1 MAKSYV
7 TKFTEYVKTCKDNL
21 KTNLLVKGQDVTD
34 SDTLDSLVNRVA
46 NITPPPAPSSTPV
59 GYVRDSNL
67 PDIDE
72 LFDTD
77 TERSVNGGGYVA
89 CAYLVCYLYPYSST
103 ENQQNITIYGS
114 TTYPAKIV
122 FGKSGREITSANTS
136 AFNFVV
142 NEDELYTLKDG
153 RKVYLLKCY
162 SNYKLDHQTSS
173 GYGALYSISNL
184 FVLEQ
189 IQDTVYGY
197 TQQGKNYNYITQYL
211 RLIPDQIY
219 TGNKGRLTGAAYALR
234 RKDSTVS
241 LDGGIYVHSYNY
253 LNIILPAGEFIVNG
267 DILFNI
273 SSWSYVNILSEIYT
287 CYGSYVI
294 PSISQNSPN
303 YGKTYISFQ
312 GVTSPGSSSYTPSN
326 GLILDIEG
334 SITIPECYQAVTKCT
349 SGNAN
354 KEVYLPKNVH
364 IPASIDTTISGA
376 PSASY
381 QFLTGSGV
389 STMCTLIQNLTL
401 SPNAFGLNTNAVTL
415 YFDHFYSLTATSLGN
430 IVNNLA
436 DRTGMTANTVRFN
449 KMQQTMLTGE
459 QITTLQNKNWTVT
472 FV

>member
-103 ENQQNITIYGS
+103 ENQQNIALYGS
-114 TTYPAKIV
+114 TKYPAKMV
-122 FGKSGREITSANTS
+122 FGKSGREITSTNTNT
-136 AFNFVV
+136 FNFVV
-142 NEDELYTLKDG
+142 NADELYTLENG
-153 RKVYLLKCY
+153 GKVYLLKCY
-162 SNYKLDHQTSS
+162 SNYKLDYQNSS
-173 GYGALYSISNL
+173 GYGALNSIGSL
-184 FVLEQ
+184 YVLEQ
-189 IQDTVYGY
+189 IQDTVSGY
-197 TQQGKNYNYITQYL
+197 NQKGKNYNYITQYL

-219 TGNKGRLTGAAYALR
+219 TGNKGRLTSAAYTLR
-234 RKDSTVS
+234 RKDSTVR
-241 LDGGIYVHSYNY
+241 LDGGIYESHN

-267 DILFNI
+267 DILFNT
-273 SSWSYVNILSEIYT
+273 SSWTYVNIVSEIYT

-312 GVTSPGSSSYTPSN
+312 GITSNGSYAPN
-326 GLILDIEG
+326 YGLILDIEG
-334 SITIPECYQAVTKCT
+334 SITIPECYQAVAKYTGST
-349 SGNAN
+349 SNEA
-354 KEVYLPKNVH
+354 YLPKNVH

-389 STMCTLIQNLTL
+389 STMGKFIQNLTI
-401 SPNAFGLNTNAVTL
+401 SPNAFGLNTTAITL
-415 YFDHFYSLTATSLGN
+415 YFDYFYSLTATSLGN

-449 KMQQTMLTGE
+449 KMHQTMLTEG

>member
-77 TERSVNGGGYVA
+77 TERSVNGGEYVT

-103 ENQQNITIYGS
+103 ENQQNIGLYGS

-122 FGKSGREITSANTS
+122 FGKSNREITSTNTS
-136 AFNFVV
+136 SFNFVV
-142 NEDELYTLKDG
+142 NEDELYTLEDG

-162 SNYKLDHQTSS
+162 SNYKLSQTSS
-173 GYGALYSISNL
+173 SGYNVLNSIGNLY
-184 FVLEQ
+184 VLEQ
-189 IQDTVYGY
+189 IEDTVTGY
-197 TQQGKNYNYITQYL
+197 DHKGKNNIYVTQYL

-219 TGNKGRLTGAAYALR
+219 TGGKGRLMGAAYALR
-234 RKDSTVS
+234 RKNSTVR
-241 LDGGIYVHSYNY
+241 LDGGIYVSSYSH
-253 LNIILPAGEFIVNG
+253 LNITLPAGEFIVNG
-267 DILFNI
+267 DILFNT
-273 SSWSYVNILSEIYT
+273 SSWAYVNIVSDIYT

-303 YGKTYISFQ
+303 YGKTYVSFQ
-312 GVTSPGSSSYTPSN
+312 GVTSNGNYTPN
-326 GLILDIEG
+326 TGLILDIEG

-349 SGNAN
+349 SSAYA

-376 PSASY
+376 PAASY
-381 QFLTGSGV
+381 QFLTGS
-389 STMCTLIQNLTL
+389 SISSMCMFIQNLTI
-401 SPNAFGLNTNAVTL
+401 SPNAFGLNTTAITL
-415 YFDHFYSLTATSLGN
+415 YFDYFHSLTATSLGN

-449 KMQQTMLTGE
+449 KMHQTMLTEE

>member
-77 TERSVNGGGYVA
+77 TERSVNGGEYVT

-103 ENQQNITIYGS
+103 ENQQNIGLYGS

-122 FGKSGREITSANTS
+122 FGKSGREITSTNTS
-136 AFNFVV
+136 TFNFVV
-142 NEDELYTLKDG
+142 NEDELYTLEDG

-162 SNYKLDHQTSS
+162 SNYKLGVTSTSS
-173 GYGALYSISNL
+173 GYNVLNAIGNLY
-184 FVLEQ
+184 VLEQ
-189 IQDTVYGY
+189 IEDTVIGY
-197 TQQGKNYNYITQYL
+197 DHKGKNNSNVTQYL

-219 TGNKGRLTGAAYALR
+219 TENKGRLTSASCNLH
-234 RKDSTVS
+234 RKDSTVK
-241 LDGGIYVHSYNY
+241 LDGGIYVSSYSY
-253 LNIILPAGEFIVNG
+253 LNITLPAGEFIVNG
-267 DILFNI
+267 DILFDTTNNGVN
-273 SSWSYVNILSEIYT
+273 YVNITSSIYT

-294 PSISQNSPN
+294 PSISQNSAG
-303 YGKTYISFQ
+303 YGKTYVSFQ
-312 GVTSPGSSSYTPSN
+312 GVTGAYNSAPNN

-334 SITIPECYQAVTKCT
+334 SITIPESYQAITKYS
-349 SGNAN
+349 SGNAVDT
-354 KEVYLPKNVH
+354 KFPKNLH
-364 IPASIDTTISGA
+364 LPASINKDVFSSLSYPFLISS
-376 PSASY
+376 SAIFGSY
-381 QFLTGSGV
+381 V
-389 STMCTLIQNLTL
+389 QNLTL
-401 SPNAFGLNTNAVTL
+401 SPNAFGLNTNEVTL
-415 YFDHFYSLTATSLGN
+415 YFDYFHCLTSTSLNN

-449 KMQQTMLTGE
+449 KMHQTILTEE